1 MAQKSLTSHFYYFII
16 SSQKISLWDEISIL
30 FEKGIHKV
38 IIFEGQKSCYYEKVI
53 FISICCGLHYNKPLL
68 TSLRPP
74 RTRSD

>member
-53 FISICCGLHYNKPLL
+53 FISICSGHWFAFSNLL
-68 TSLRPP
+68 KKR
-74 RTRSD
+74 D